1 MEQKTALNSRPPQP
15 RGSDEACY
23 QELFKVMLY
32 AYEQLEMDL
41 EMPLHTPTE
50 EQEITS
56 CL

>member
-1 MEQKTALNSRPPQP
+1 MKQKTALNS
-15 RGSDEACY
+15 EAKKACY
-23 QELFKVMLY
+23 QELFKVVLY

-50 EQEITS
+50 EHEIIN